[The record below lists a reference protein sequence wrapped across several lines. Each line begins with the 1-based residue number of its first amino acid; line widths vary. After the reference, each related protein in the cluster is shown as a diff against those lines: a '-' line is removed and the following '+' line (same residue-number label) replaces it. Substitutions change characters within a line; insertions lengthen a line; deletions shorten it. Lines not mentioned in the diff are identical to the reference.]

1 MKNYTKEEIRERGKQ
16 VVYSCKNK
24 AKIYAKKGAKN
35 IENCVYTTVGTV
47 AILCDKLKYRKNKC
61 SFIELQ

>member
-1 MKNYTKEEIRERGKQ
+1 MKNYTKEEIRDRGKQ

-35 IENCVYTTVGTV
+35 IENCLYTTVGTV
-47 AILCDKLKYRKNKC
+47 AIFYDKLRNKKTKYN
-61 SFIELQ
+61 FIELQ